1 MENNGSFGSKKV
13 LPFFQ
18 ETAASKATNGLVFDD
33 VFTIDLSKNFGV
45 RDDKYTKTVYCT
57 SVPRVWFELK
67 LFRVVRGRKDTL
79 CARKTMFNSHVTE
92 QFKLSERNLFSQ
104 INEGTE
110 KSKAWDFL
118 EAKQADAY
126 GIKAA
131 GRHGGWIRLGD
142 PLKDLQDGKR
152 SLPTETTFANTK
164 DLLVSN
170 EHDTRIL
177 VDGVY
182 WRERD
187 HTLSKR
193 FIDIV

>member
-1 MENNGSFGSKKV
+1 MKYYITVQAYDADEKGSTANSGIFGKINGSFGSKKV
-13 LPFFQ
+13 LPFFSKS
-18 ETAASKATNGLVFDD
+18 TAASKATNGLVFDD
-33 VFTIDLSKNFGV
+33 VFTIDLSKNFVV

-57 SVPRVWFELK
+57 SVPRVWFEIK

-110 KSKAWDFL
+110 KSKAWDLL

-131 GRHGGWIRLGD
+131 TKGVD
-142 PLKDLQDGKR
+142 T
-152 SLPTETTFANTK
+152 TE
-164 DLLVSN
+164 
-170 EHDTRIL
+170 
-177 VDGVY
+177 
-182 WRERD
+182 
-187 HTLSKR
+187 
-193 FIDIV
+193 